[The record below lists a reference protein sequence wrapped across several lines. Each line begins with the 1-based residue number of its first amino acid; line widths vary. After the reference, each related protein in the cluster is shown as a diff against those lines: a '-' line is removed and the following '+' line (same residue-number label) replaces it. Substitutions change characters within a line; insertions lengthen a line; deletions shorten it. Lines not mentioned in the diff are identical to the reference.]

1 MRSFLEK
8 QEMLGRPGSLTCLFP
23 AWLPG
28 KRRPAGP
35 IDKNSWLEITANGQR
50 LEWKRDTLDV
60 YAFHVE
66 VPQGLSSLSMQ
77 YQYLTPTDR
86 GQGRVVMTPNMLNL
100 PWNAVVLYPAGH
112 YASRL
117 RSAASVKY
125 PAGLPA
131 ARALAVGSHSGRASG
146 RERVGLDG

>member
-35 IDKNSWLEITANGQR
+35 IDKIAGLEITANGQR

-66 VPQGLSSLSMQ
+66 VPQGVSSLSMQ

-86 GQGRVVMTPNMLNL
+86 GQDRVGMTPNILNL
-100 PWNAVVLYPAGH
+100 QGKAVVLYQAG
-112 YASRL
+112 ASARRL
-117 RSAASVKY
+117 RSPAS
-125 PAGLPA
+125 ANSH
-131 ARALAVGSHSGRASG
+131 ARPPT
-146 RERVGLDG
+146 

>member
-66 VPQGLSSLSMQ
+66 VPQGVSSLSMQ

-100 PWNAVVLYPAGH
+100 QWNAVVLYPAGH
-112 YASRL
+112 YASRI
-117 RSAASVKY
+117 RYAASGTY
-125 PAGLPA
+125 PAGFQPA
-131 ARALAVGSHSGRASG
+131 SAPAVAGPIGRAA
-146 RERVGLDG
+146 